1 MPYLMLIFSIIFSVC
16 KVICCKQISVFS
28 DSVGNASKVNSVLY
42 FISCIVMML
51 LSSNEISQIFVV
63 SHFSILLSALLAASL
78 VLSQLAEIKAFS
90 LGPTTITSFIYSL
103 GFLIPIVV
111 GLYAWDETVSLFQIC
126 ALMVIIASLFLIINP
141 KKDKKM
147 TVKWIVVS
155 FTSMIFSGISAVI
168 QKVHQYSDFAG
179 EIKLF
184 LVYTM
189 FFASLYS
196 VIIGF
201 VANRKAQPKRFNKS
215 IKKTMIFGGFAV
227 AILNFVNLYLS
238 GKLPSVIQFP
248 TFHIGT
254 LVLTGSFSYFILK
267 EKQTITQLIGL
278 ALGVTGVIL
287 IVI

>member
-16 KVICCKQISVFS
+16 KVICCKQISIFS
-28 DSVGNASKVNSVLY
+28 DSVGNASKANSVLY
-42 FISCIVMML
+42 FVSFTVMML
-51 LSSNEISQIFVV
+51 LASNEMSEIFAISP
-63 SHFSILLSALLAASL
+63 FSVLLSAMLAASL
-78 VLSQLAEIKAFS
+78 VLSQLTEIKALS

-111 GLYAWDETVSLFQIC
+111 GLYAWDETVSVFQLC

-147 TVKWIVVS
+147 TVKWMVIS

-168 QKVHQYSDFAG
+168 QKTHQQSEFAG
-179 EIKLF
+179 EIRLF

-189 FFASLYS
+189 FFASIYS
-196 VIIGF
+196 IIIGF
-201 VANRKAQPKRFNKS
+201 VANRKTKAKKFDLPV
-215 IKKTMIFGGFAV
+215 KKTILFGGFAV
-227 AILNFVNLYLS
+227 AVLNFVNLYLS

-254 LVLTGSFSYFILK
+254 LVLTGSFSYFVLK
-267 EKQTITQLIGL
+267 EKQTILQLIGL